1 MSSDTQAL
9 PIKRSKIIEK
19 KIDMFGN
26 ILIRINSLMDGK
38 INWGFSNLFDGKL
51 DFHWK
56 VFGVV
61 L

>member
-1 MSSDTQAL
+1 
-9 PIKRSKIIEK
+9 
-19 KIDMFGN
+19 MFGN